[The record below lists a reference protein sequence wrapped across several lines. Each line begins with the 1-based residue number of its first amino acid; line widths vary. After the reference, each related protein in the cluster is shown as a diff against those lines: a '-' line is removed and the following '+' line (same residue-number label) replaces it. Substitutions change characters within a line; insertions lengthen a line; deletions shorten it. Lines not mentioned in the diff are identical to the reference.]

1 MMMRALS
8 LTQPWANMVAQGRK
22 TIETRRWSTVY
33 RGWFL
38 VCSTKELAEGCP
50 GPYGVALA
58 VAGLVDCRRM
68 VVADEARAQCRA
80 YPGAFAWLLDGV
92 QALPPDAQ
100 FPVRGQP
107 GMFAAPVPPAHE
119 RLIRSLIETAR
130 GGKPIDIRT
139 VVGFFDVQCRHCGKR
154 FGWYGRLADRPP
166 CPRCGTG
173 PT

>member
-8 LTQPWANMVAQGRK
+8 LTQPWANMVAQGTK

-38 VCSTKELAEGCP
+38 VCSTKQRVEACA

-58 VAGLVDCRRM
+58 VAAIVDCRRM
-68 VVADEARAQCRA
+68 VPADEPKAQCPIYRD
-80 YPGAFAWLLDGV
+80 AWAWVLDGV
-92 QALPPDAQ
+92 QPLPAEAR
-100 FPVRGQP
+100 FYIHGQL
-107 GMFAAPVPPAHE
+107 GLFAAPVPPVHE
-119 RLIRSLIETAR
+119 LLVRRLMETAIA
-130 GGKPIDIRT
+130 GKSIDIT
-139 VVGFFDVQCRHCGKR
+139 TAVGCFDVQCRHCGKR
-154 FGWYGRLADRPP
+154 FGWQGRLADRPP